1 MKSAEFEKEAEF
13 LSIEE
18 SLRRQNGILNDIN
31 DLDRML
37 ELGRM
42 AYEDPMAL
50 MKMLTLPSVFEVNCI
65 MNENMRES
73 ERKTQFDHFI

>member
-1 MKSAEFEKEAEF
+1 MKDAESEREPEF

-42 AYEDPMAL
+42 AYEDPMSL
-50 MKMLTLPSVFEVNCI
+50 MKMLTLPSVF
-65 MNENMRES
+65 
-73 ERKTQFDHFI
+73 